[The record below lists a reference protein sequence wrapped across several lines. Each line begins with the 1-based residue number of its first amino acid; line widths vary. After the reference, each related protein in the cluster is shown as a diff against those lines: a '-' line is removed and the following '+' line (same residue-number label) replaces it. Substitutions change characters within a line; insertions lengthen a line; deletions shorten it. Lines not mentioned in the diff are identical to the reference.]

1 MRNSYELDLN
11 NINKEL
17 QLQLEIIR
25 RKNIFELKEMGKD
38 LFEDIDWDT
47 FLTLAIH
54 HRVYAYIY
62 PKLKLL
68 SSEDV
73 PSHVTQTLQKYY
85 KMNTFQMLYLS
96 GEIERIGKLFHE
108 NNIRLLFLKGPVL
121 AVDLYKDISFRTS
134 SDIDLIV
141 SLSNLQKVEQIL
153 INDGYIKDDYFSTVL
168 NDWKWRHHHMSY
180 FHPKKRIKLEVHWR
194 LNPGPSQEPTFD
206 ELWERRRSSSLTQF
220 PVYGLGREDLFLS
233 LISHGARHGWS
244 RLRWLIDIQQILEQ
258 PFDWR
263 HLTRLLKRY
272 QLLHIGGQAVILTSN
287 LLKTTQ
293 VKDMKFL
300 LENGRSIKLAQEAL
314 FYIEN
319 MVELH
324 ADMVPEDVAKYHKKH
339 LFSLMTYR
347 QRVLFITSF
356 LYPYPEDV
364 ALLPLPKK
372 LYFLYFPLR
381 PILWAWRK
389 KSNRLLQ

>member
-1 MRNSYELDLN
+1 MRNSDELDLN

-25 RKNIFELKEMGKD
+25 REGISELKAMDND
-38 LFEDIDWDT
+38 LFENINWDN
-47 FLTLAIH
+47 FLALAIH
-54 HRVYAYIY
+54 HRIYAYIY

-68 SSEDV
+68 SSECV
-73 PSHVTQTLQKYY
+73 PAHITQTLQKYF
-85 KMNTFQMLYLS
+85 KMNTFQMLYLG
-96 GEIERIGKLFHE
+96 GEIERISKMFHE
-108 NNIRLLFLKGPVL
+108 NSIRLLFLKGPVL

-141 SLSNLQKVEQIL
+141 PLNDLEKVGQL
-153 INDGYIKDDYFSTVL
+153 LVDDGYVKDDYFSTVL
-168 NDWKWRHHHMSY
+168 NDWKWRHHHMTY
-180 FHPKKRIKLEVHWR
+180 FHPEKSIKLEVHWR
-194 LNPGPSQEPTFD
+194 LNPGPSKEPTFD
-206 ELWERRRSSSLTQF
+206 ELWENRRISSLTNF

-244 RLRWLIDIQQILEQ
+244 RLRWLIDIQKILEQ
-258 PFDWR
+258 PLDWR
-263 HLTRLLKRY
+263 RLNRLLKRY
-272 QLLHIGGQAVILTSN
+272 QLLHIGGQAVILTSQ

-293 VKDMKFL
+293 VEEMKLL
-300 LENGRSIKLAQEAL
+300 LEGSRSKKLAQEAL

-324 ADMVPEDVAKYHKKH
+324 ADTIPEDVAKYHKKH
-339 LFSLMTYR
+339 LFSLMTNR
-347 QRVLFITSF
+347 QKILFITSF

-364 ALLPLPKK
+364 ALIPLPKK

-389 KSNRLLQ
+389 KGNRLLQ

>member
-47 FLTLAIH
+47 FLALAIH

-68 SSEDV
+68 SSEYV
-73 PSHVTQTLQKYY
+73 PSHVTQILQKYY

-141 SLSNLQKVEQIL
+141 SLSDLQKVEQIL
-153 INDGYIKDDYFSTVL
+153 VNDGYIKDDYFSTVL

-206 ELWERRRSSSLTQF
+206 ELWERRRISSLTQF

-233 LISHGARHGWS
+233 LVSHGARHGWS

-263 HLTRLLKRY
+263 RLTRLLKRY

-300 LENGRSIKLAQEAL
+300 LKNSRSIKLAQEAL
-314 FYIEN
+314 FYMEN

-364 ALLPLPKK
+364 ALLPLPKR

>member
-38 LFEDIDWDT
+38 LFENIDWDN

-68 SSEDV
+68 SSEYV
-73 PSHVTQTLQKYY
+73 PSHVTQTLQKYF
-85 KMNTFQMLYLS
+85 KMNTFQMLYFS

-121 AVDLYKDISFRTS
+121 AADLYKDISFRTS

-141 SLSNLQKVEQIL
+141 SLNDLQKVEQL
-153 INDGYIKDDYFSTVL
+153 LADDGYVKDDYFSTVL
-168 NDWKWRHHHMSY
+168 NDWKWRHHHMTY
-180 FHPKKRIKLEVHWR
+180 FHNEKGIKVEVHWR
-194 LNPGPSQEPTFD
+194 LNPGPSKEPTFD
-206 ELWERRRSSSLTQF
+206 ELWKRRRSSSLTNF

-244 RLRWLIDIQQILEQ
+244 RLRWLIDIQQILEH
-258 PFDWR
+258 PLDWR
-263 HLTRLLKRY
+263 QLNRLLKQY
-272 QLLHIGGQAVILTSN
+272 QLLHIGGQAVILTSH
-287 LLKTTQ
+287 LLKTSP
-293 VKDMKFL
+293 VEEMNLL
-300 LENGRSIKLAQEAL
+300 LEDSRSKKLAQEAL

-324 ADMVPEDVAKYHKKH
+324 ADTIPEEVAKYHKKH
-339 LFSLMTYR
+339 LFSLMTNR
-347 QRVLFITSF
+347 QKALFITSF
-356 LYPYPEDV
+356 LYPYP
-364 ALLPLPKK
+364 
-372 LYFLYFPLR
+372 
-381 PILWAWRK
+381 
-389 KSNRLLQ
+389 